1 MSHELRRR
9 TFLQALTVASAKI
22 LTGCALT
29 EASSS
34 ESDMAEIRGGGK
46 EVVVLGGGLAGLC
59 TAYELQKRGFKIL
72 AILEA
77 QARTG
82 GRVHTLRNHFA
93 DGQYAELGATRIA
106 DSHNFTLAYAQQFGL
121 ELRELSSGNG
131 LYNLRGQTFVHEDG
145 KPWPDF
151 IKLRP
156 EDREKGADSLVL
168 GYENLDELGDPKRT
182 DWPTGKALE
191 YDALTI
197 RDYLKSKGADD
208 TVFMIDK
215 AINGTELDFDAALYW
230 LMADVVDKAWDKT
243 FGIRGG
249 NDQLPAAF
257 TTALGDVVKRGCIVQ
272 SLAQDK
278 GGVSVTYAQEGIA
291 RTLRADL
298 AICSLPFTT
307 LRKVDLGGAGFS
319 KEKSALIGSMR
330 YMPVSRFNQQFKTRF
345 WKEKGIGGLKVART
359 DTPIERLWHMTNV
372 QDGDRGILTAYMMG
386 QNGLAFA
393 KTNEKER
400 SEYFAKHVRTFFP
413 EIDGQMEKSAVK
425 IWQDDPWVGG
435 GWAYYQKGELGQG
448 MPLSKKR
455 EGRVFFCGEHTSPWS
470 GWMQGAFESAN
481 RVVAEI
487 TNGA

>member
-1 MSHELRRR
+1 MHE
-9 TFLQALTVASAKI
+9 ASARPA
-22 LTGCALT
+22 T
-29 EASSS
+29 
-34 ESDMAEIRGGGK
+34 
-46 EVVVLGGGLAGLC
+46 VVVLGGGLAGLC
-59 TAYELQKRGFKIL
+59 TAFELQKKGYRIV

-82 GRVHTLRNHFA
+82 GRVHTLRNHFD

-106 DSHNFTLAYAQQFGL
+106 DSHNFTLAYAKEFGL

-131 LYNLRGQTFVHEDG
+131 LYHLRGQTFVHEDG
-145 KPWPDF
+145 TPWPDF
-151 IKLRP
+151 LPLRP
-156 EDREKGADSLVL
+156 DDRSKGADSLVL
-168 GYENLDELGDPKRT
+168 GYEKLDELGDPTRA

-191 YDALTI
+191 FDALTI
-197 RDYLKSKGADD
+197 RDYLQKQGADE

-257 TTALGDVVKRGCIVQ
+257 TKVLGDIVKKGCIVKAI
-272 SLAQDK
+272 AQDK
-278 GGVSVTYAQEGIA
+278 SGVTVTFAQEGVQRA
-291 RTLRADL
+291 VRADL

-307 LRKVDLGGAGFS
+307 LRKIDLSYAGFS
-319 KEKSALIGSMR
+319 KEKNELVGSMR
-330 YMPVSRFNQQFKTRF
+330 YMPVSRFNQQTRTRF
-345 WKEKGIGGLKVART
+345 WHDKGIGGLKVART
-359 DTPIERLWHMTNV
+359 DTPIERLWDMTNV
-372 QDGDRGILTAYMMG
+372 QDGERGILTAYMMG
-386 QNGLAFA
+386 QNGVGFA
-393 KTNEKER
+393 KVAEKDR
-400 SEYFAKHVRTFFP
+400 SGYFAKNVRPFFP
-413 EIDGQMEKSAVK
+413 EIDAQMGKSAVK

-435 GWAYYQKGELGQG
+435 GWAYYEKGEVGRG
-448 MPLSKKR
+448 MPLAKRR

-487 TNGA
+487 TTGA